1 MIYDVAIIGAGLAG
15 LTLARQLSLE
25 IPSASVC
32 LIHDKTFPNPLAAHK
47 VGESTVELGAFYLR
61 DTLGL
66 NDYMHETHLSKMG
79 LRFLQTCSDGENY
92 KELGIYHFPYHDA
105 FQIDRGLLE
114 NDLYNFVK
122 PTTDIFEQ
130 HRFMDFDRIDEVYH
144 IRTLHTDGT
153 ERVIKARWL
162 VDASGRK
169 RCLAKKLGFKTA
181 FPLTHSAVWF
191 RVDGV
196 VDLNDIYV
204 SDDPDNVFKGAQRSN
219 STVHLMGKGR
229 WVWLIPLAGNKT
241 SIGIVFDETVIDAG
255 ELLSQEKAFAWLK
268 EHENKLYNE
277 LVSKKYPVLDFKYF
291 RKYSYISDEFLSL
304 DKWAVV
310 GEAKAFV
317 DPLYSN
323 GTDFIAMENTMVCNT
338 IAAEMG
344 GYNIYDSYV
353 NGYNELMGYVLKGFF
368 VTHEDSYKYFD
379 DWYYIYVKT
388 NIDAI
393 FYFSTVCVI
402 FMNKKMES
410 YDFLMETR
418 SIILKM
424 LEDHDRVMNYIKSEA
439 FQRHGKVAKRFISIE
454 GSIEAYVNRDIVCK
468 ERDDEAVLELLRDNA
483 YIYKKLVDYIINEGD
498 FEFIFYPPVEEAL
511 DLESAPLEAVDWR
524 YGDFFPPRVEAVG

>member
-1 MIYDVAIIGAGLAG
+1 MSFNSLFWKIGQGTGIMIYDVAIIGAGLAG

-169 RCLAKKLGFKTA
+169 RCLAKS
-181 FPLTHSAVWF
+181 SA
-191 RVDGV
+191 
-196 VDLNDIYV
+196 
-204 SDDPDNVFKGAQRSN
+204 
-219 STVHLMGKGR
+219 
-229 WVWLIPLAGNKT
+229 
-241 SIGIVFDETVIDAG
+241 
-255 ELLSQEKAFAWLK
+255 
-268 EHENKLYNE
+268 
-277 LVSKKYPVLDFKYF
+277 SK
-291 RKYSYISDEFLSL
+291 RRFLSHIRPS
-304 DKWAVV
+304 
-310 GEAKAFV
+310 G
-317 DPLYSN
+317 S
-323 GTDFIAMENTMVCNT
+323 G
-338 IAAEMG
+338 
-344 GYNIYDSYV
+344 
-353 NGYNELMGYVLKGFF
+353 LMALL
-368 VTHEDSYKYFD
+368 TLM
-379 DWYYIYVKT
+379 
-388 NIDAI
+388 
-393 FYFSTVCVI
+393 I
-402 FMNKKMES
+402 FMYQMIPIM
-410 YDFLMETR
+410 FLRGHSVVTALCI
-418 SIILKM
+418 SW
-424 LEDHDRVMNYIKSEA
+424 
-439 FQRHGKVAKRFISIE
+439 GKVA
-454 GSIEAYVNRDIVCK
+454 GSG
-468 ERDDEAVLELLRDNA
+468 LFLLRA
-483 YIYKKLVDYIINEGD
+483 TKR
-498 FEFIFYPPVEEAL
+498 A
-511 DLESAPLEAVDWR
+511 
-524 YGDFFPPRVEAVG
+524 